1 MGISGFIDLSGE
13 TSKEAFMQTMTYMH
27 KTPLAFE
34 ENRENVFINNNC
46 VMFVDGLSGS
56 SLSQNEEKNIV
67 VAFAGELYN
76 SREIAEDFC
85 LNGNTENRSF
95 SQIILKAYEDCGI
108 EFFNRLNGSYVFI
121 IYDARKEKVLF
132 CRDRIGEKSLYYY
145 HNEKKVVFST
155 TLIDILNSRMVRKE
169 IDKVALT
176 QYLQLTYIPAPRS
189 ILVDVKKL
197 MAATTLKISNDGNAE
212 EKTYWTLDVEQ
223 ARWITDYDEAKR
235 QLKENLFTAVEK
247 RMAFDGST
255 GSFLS
260 GGFDST
266 IVLGIMSKISNQSI
280 DAFTIGFDEK
290 SYDETSLASIVAKK
304 HNAKHHIVHLNEQ
317 KAMQAIEDILENMDE
332 PYGDSSLIATYLV
345 AKEAKQNVNAA
356 LMGDAGDELFAG
368 YNKYLIGYYNQ
379 KYQKVPKCIKNGL
392 IKPFARL
399 LPVRSTLA
407 RKANKFLAI
416 AEKEVFEQ
424 RKQLMSLGFKK
435 SELVQLMNDVSVD
448 NMDFMYRYYNELKN
462 TDEQTK
468 AQYLDL
474 KVVLEGDMARK
485 TERAGVMAAFT
496 TRAPLLDR
504 NIVELAY
511 RIPTKY
517 KIDGKKRKIILK
529 DTFKDLIPQ
538 ELFKAPKHG
547 FAVPISIWMDSFLG
561 DRLKSVTTK
570 EFLARQG
577 LFDYDY
583 IQRTIQAHVDQK
595 ENRDSELWTFYVF
608 QEWYI
613 RYIES

>member
-1 MGISGFIDLSGE
+1 
-13 TSKEAFMQTMTYMH
+13 
-27 KTPLAFE
+27 
-34 ENRENVFINNNC
+34 
-46 VMFVDGLSGS
+46 MFVDGLSGS

-547 FAVPISIWMDSFLG
+547 FAVPISSWMDSFLG